1 MKLACLNVL
10 LLVVPG
16 IFTQSFTQQL
26 FAQQLTAE
34 QAIEKLRD
42 SGAKVYIDED
52 SVPYSVDLFR
62 SSGTEEIAKC
72 LGAIKTLREIDFGQR
87 KFNNDAMRYLVDL
100 PDLVEVNLSLV
111 PITDD
116 GLKTLVKNKNIEILD
131 LTGVELKDLSPL
143 AKLTKL
149 KSLDLQHCFVTDEK
163 LSFLEDL
170 SSIEALYLGSTEITD
185 KGVETLARLP
195 RLKSLSLPHC
205 RITDAAV
212 PALIKCESLVE
223 IQLAY
228 QIGKSFDPSP
238 SYISKQGLE
247 KLKSAKPHLD
257 IYGTEAFPIFATVRL
272 RGENGESITRE
283 LMLDDLLRINDKS
296 AVTMI
301 NLAYSILDDAQFKPI
316 AQFENLEEL
325 YLARTWITDDSL
337 IQISTLK
344 HLKVLDLND
353 TRVTDVGAA
362 KLASCTLLEKLYLDD
377 TLVQGE
383 CFEKLVALDKLKDLS
398 ISRYG
403 HTGFGPR
410 LSLNDGLNDAALESI
425 GKMTSLELLNLDKQQ
440 DKTRISEDGMR
451 HIFNLKKLKQ
461 LGIRDVP
468 ISDTFK
474 AQLKSELP
482 NAELRYRRIT
492 GGLG

>member
-1 MKLACLNVL
+1 MKLTFLNVL
-10 LLVVPG
+10 LLVAHG
-16 IFTQSFTQQL
+16 IFVQSNAQRL

-116 GLKTLVKNKNIEILD
+116 GLKTLVNNKNIEILD

-143 AKLTKL
+143 AQLTKL

-163 LSFLEDL
+163 LSFLENL
-170 SSIEALYLGSTEITD
+170 NSIETLILGSTEITD

-212 PALIKCESLVE
+212 PALINCESLVE

-228 QIGKSFDPSP
+228 QIGNSFDPDE

-272 RGENGESITRE
+272 RDEDGESITRE
-283 LMLDDLLRINDKS
+283 LMLDDLLRIHDKS
-296 AVTMI
+296 SVTMI

-316 AQFENLEEL
+316 AQFEKLEEL
-325 YLARTWITDDSL
+325 YLGRTWITDDSL
-337 IQISTLK
+337 AQISTLK
-344 HLKVLDLND
+344 HLKALDLTN
-353 TRVTDVGAA
+353 TRVTDMGAA

-383 CFEKLVALDKLKDLS
+383 CFKRLVALDKLIDLS
-398 ISRYG
+398 VSRPERYG
-403 HTGFGPR
+403 FSPR
-410 LSLNDGLNDAALESI
+410 LRITDGLNDAALESI

-451 HIFNLKKLKQ
+451 HLFNLKNLKQ

-468 ISDTFK
+468 ISEEFK
-474 AQLKSELP
+474 ARLQRALP
-482 NAELRYRRIT
+482 NAEFWYRRST